1 MFVSNKFPAFHC
13 RTIAFKARKFAF
25 KSRIKFRLKFVQD
38 LTAKL
43 TLSLFFATGLF
54 RLLSTNIE
62 NRPKCH
68 QLIAVQFVSAQGCT
82 AGVHLNLSLNSLS
95 QRRCPAHSNL

>member
-1 MFVSNKFPAFHC
+1 MFVFNKFPAFHC

-54 RLLSTNIE
+54 RLLSTNIPA
-62 NRPKCH
+62 N
-68 QLIAVQFVSAQGCT
+68 S
-82 AGVHLNLSLNSLS
+82 GV
-95 QRRCPAHSNL
+95 